1 MAVYTDGM
9 ERTNIY
15 LDDETK
21 AAAQHLKE
29 VHGITTVSEAIR
41 YAVREMARGSGWR
54 SEAELRNKPKR
65 RARPPRAT
73 PGPESMM
80 EG

>member
-1 MAVYTDGM
+1 VAVYTDGM

-21 AAAQHLKE
+21 AAAQHLKD

-41 YAVREMARGSGWR
+41 YAVREMARRQGWR
-54 SEAELRNKPKR
+54 SQAELKNQTPRGR
-65 RARPPRAT
+65 RQQKGDTA
-73 PGPESMM
+73 
-80 EG
+80 